1 MQRAVSTS
9 VHGVTGGRRRRGGR
23 RAEESAAVEGRHPA
37 VPDQDLQ
44 TVQEDGS
51 PRRRRG
57 EGAPPSTE
65 EPVSV
70 GGDEP
75 VGVQL
80 GGGGA
85 VRARR
90 LPSREAGRHCQ
101 RHRPLQGV
109 SAPRCVRVIIHSN
122 SSLNQTLFLNYAR
135 FVCAN
140 LAKISSIFQRP
151 CQSATR
157 RCHGQEVTQENAK
170 LIRVAISLLLILMV
184 TKTNERPITS
194 LNEIVVNGRSFH
206 LNFRKDGEEFKALVQ
221 IIEV

>member
-70 GGDEP
+70 SGDEP
-75 VGVQL
+75 VGV
-80 GGGGA
+80 
-85 VRARR
+85 
-90 LPSREAGRHCQ
+90 
-101 RHRPLQGV
+101 
-109 SAPRCVRVIIHSN
+109 
-122 SSLNQTLFLNYAR
+122 
-135 FVCAN
+135 
-140 LAKISSIFQRP
+140 
-151 CQSATR
+151 
-157 RCHGQEVTQENAK
+157 
-170 LIRVAISLLLILMV
+170 
-184 TKTNERPITS
+184 
-194 LNEIVVNGRSFH
+194 
-206 LNFRKDGEEFKALVQ
+206 
-221 IIEV
+221 